1 MKNGIKS
8 IQTAGYN
15 GASIVPCFEN
25 AQHRYAQHHQMKES
39 NNFSKVMDLVTPRV
53 YAHYR
58 PLMIINLWESH
69 AITHF
74 FGSPEMIFMEMIRA
88 ISRSRT
94 AFFDTYPQIITD
106 SNIDSGHQFLTSN
119 LLRIMQ

>member
-1 MKNGIKS
+1 
-8 IQTAGYN
+8 
-15 GASIVPCFEN
+15 
-25 AQHRYAQHHQMKES
+25 MKES

-94 AFFDTYPQIITD
+94 SFFDTQQIITD
-106 SNIDSGHQFLTSN
+106 FEDSNIDRVTNFN
-119 LLRIMQ
+119 LKFIADYVIRGKE